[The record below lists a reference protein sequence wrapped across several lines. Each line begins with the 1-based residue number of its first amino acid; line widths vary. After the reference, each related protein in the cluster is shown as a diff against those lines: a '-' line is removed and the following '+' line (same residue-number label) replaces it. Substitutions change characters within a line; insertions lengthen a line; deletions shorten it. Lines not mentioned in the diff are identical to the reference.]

1 MDEDV
6 KRKAQISIIAFG
18 IVVMI
23 YQFFWNWGSDFD
35 VLALFFKAIPLALVV
50 AAITFGVMTVLDKK

>member
-1 MDEDV
+1 MDEDL
-6 KRKAQISIIAFG
+6 KRKAQVSIIAFG

-35 VLALFFKAIPLALVV
+35 VFGLLFKAVPLALVV
-50 AAITFGVMTVLDKK
+50 AAISFGVMTVLDKK